1 MEGVTVIVPVWNGRD
16 LLAQLL
22 ASLRAQTCRPAEILA
37 IDNGSTDGAAE
48 FAERHGA
55 RVIRLSANLGF
66 SKAVNRGIRESR
78 TEWLAIVN
86 TDVALEPNWIEA
98 LRDAACHEDHPDHD
112 ERAAWFATGKLL
124 NSSRRDVI
132 DGTYDTICRGACAW
146 RAGHGRRDGP
156 EFSRKCSIDF
166 APLTA
171 ALFRAELFRRVGFLD
186 EEFGS
191 YLEDVDLGM
200 RCASAGCSGVYVPEA
215 IAYHRGS
222 ASLGKWHPEIV
233 GRISRNQVLL
243 VAKHYP
249 PQLIW
254 RFGWSILVAQGLWG
268 VVAIRHGAGWA
279 FLRGKVDGLR
289 MFRAIRGCSSGTRE
303 ILQRSEREIRG
314 IQEIAGFDLYWKL
327 YFFLTAGG
335 AL

>member
-1 MEGVTVIVPVWNGRD
+1 MTVIVPVWNGRD
-16 LLAQLL
+16 LLASLL
-22 ASLRAQTCRPAEILA
+22 TSLRAQTCQPAEILA

-48 FAERHGA
+48 FAERAGA
-55 RVIRLSANLGF
+55 RVIRLAANLGF

-86 TDVALEPNWIEA
+86 TDVELEPNWIEA
-98 LRDAACHEDHPDHD
+98 LLGSAGHDVRDV
-112 ERAAWFATGKLL
+112 WFATGKLL
-124 NSSRRDVI
+124 NASRRDLI
-132 DGTYDTICRGACAW
+132 DGTYDTLCRGACAW

-156 EFSRKCSIDF
+156 EFSRKCSIAF

-171 ALFRAELFRRVGFLD
+171 ALFRAELFRRAGFLD

-191 YLEDVDLGM
+191 YLEDVDLGL
-200 RCASAGCSGVYVPEA
+200 RCASAGYGGVYVPEA

-233 GRISRNQVLL
+233 RRISRNQVLL

-249 PQLIW
+249 TRLIW

-268 VVAIRHGAGWA
+268 LIATRHGAAGA
-279 FLRGKVDGLR
+279 FLRGKVEGVR
-289 MFRAIRGCSSGTRE
+289 RFPAVRSHTAGTPE
-303 ILQRSEREIRG
+303 ILRRSERDIHN
-314 IQEIAGFDLYWKL
+314 IQERTGFDLYWKL